1 MLGRLSLALVA
12 TLFFCWQSG
21 CVSWQEAY
29 ELWSPSAPA
38 SDYLPSKAP
47 PNTSE
52 MARMKPGEYARF
64 EVLAP
69 PSDDP
74 QAPRSTNVA
83 GRIVA
88 IDDQEVVLTD
98 GIRME
103 PREQVLPRGPL
114 AGVPGL
120 NRLNTSTGIVM
131 TPKPLEGE
139 VRLPRPDIASASP
152 IPAEA
157 WELFKQPR
165 EVVGAKLGSKA
176 PPK

>member
-52 MARMKPGEYARF
+52 MARMKPGDYARF
-64 EVLAP
+64 EVISP

-83 GRIVA
+83 GRSVA
-88 IDDQEVVLTD
+88 SDDQEGVLTD

-103 PREQVLPRGPL
+103 PREQVVPRGPL
-114 AGVPGL
+114 AV
-120 NRLNTSTGIVM
+120 
-131 TPKPLEGE
+131 
-139 VRLPRPDIASASP
+139 
-152 IPAEA
+152 
-157 WELFKQPR
+157 
-165 EVVGAKLGSKA
+165 
-176 PPK
+176 